1 MFPLLFDHFAIRP
14 VTMEDATDYFA
25 LIDSNR
31 ERISTYF
38 PFTSNANTD
47 LESTKRYLSERIA
60 FAEKNLVTILII
72 KDDFTKKI
80 AGAII
85 FKDVDWTIPKCEL
98 GFFMDQQF
106 EGNGLMTKCL
116 LLVIDFCFRE
126 AKLNKLFLRISPEN
140 LSSIRVAEK
149 TGFMKEG
156 IIRNDFKTGDGKLKD
171 LIYFGLLQP

>member
-1 MFPLLFDHFAIRP
+1 MFPLLFDHFAILP

-72 KDDFTKKI
+72 KDDFTKNI

-106 EGNGLMTKCL
+106 EGNGLMTKSL